1 MPSHMHAER
10 HPAVT
15 ICQPSQGRIVI
26 EPMPTPEKA
35 MLSASPRLRTN
46 QFVK

>member
-1 MPSHMHAER
+1 MPSQMQAER
-10 HPAVT
+10 HPAVS
-15 ICQPSQGRIVI
+15 INHPSQGRIVI

-46 QFVK
+46 QFVR